1 MLGFEQQLADL
12 FHEQSHR
19 DHYRIFV
26 TELWQTLGRKNQY
39 PAVLGISGAQGTGK
53 TTLSSLLV
61 QFAQEQGV
69 IAGAV
74 SLDDYYLSQQQ
85 RGVLAA
91 KIHPLLAMRGMP
103 GSHNIGQAIA
113 DAQAVL
119 QGLPVALPRFDKA
132 QDQPTA
138 TREPKQFSLLIVE
151 GWCLGLTAQS
161 AADLKQPVNHLESAE
176 DQTASWRHFV
186 NQQLAGQYQQY
197 WSLLSSLIWLKAP
210 DWPTICHWRAMQE
223 HQLRQQR
230 GKGMNDAELERFMQT
245 FQRLTDHSFLVLPQR
260 ADLVVELDPLHQPQL
275 RQSQFL

>member
-1 MLGFEQQLADL
+1 MLGFEQQLLAL
-12 FHEQSHR
+12 FPEQHQR
-19 DHYRIFV
+19 DCYRLFV
-26 TELWQTLGRKNQY
+26 SQLWQTLSKKRQV
-39 PAVLGISGAQGTGK
+39 PAVIGISGAQGTGK

-61 QFAQEQGV
+61 QFAKEQGV

-91 KIHPLLAMRGMP
+91 EIHPLLAMRGMP
-103 GSHNIGQAIA
+103 GSHNIRQAIA
-113 DAQAVL
+113 DVQAVL

-138 TREPKQFSLLIVE
+138 ALEPQQFSLLIVE

-161 AADLKQPVNHLESAE
+161 IADLEQPINLLEKSE
-176 DQTASWRHFV
+176 DRTLSWRHFV

-210 DWPTICHWRAMQE
+210 DWPTICRWRAMQE

-245 FQRLTDHSFLVLPQR
+245 FQRLTEHSFLVLPQR
-260 ADLVVELDPLHQPQL
+260 VDLVVELDLLHQPQL